1 MLNEHTLK
9 IKQFFRKLIIT
20 NKCYVK
26 KLHIW
31 LFGLIFENYANF
43 FGWQLPL
50 MFLWRKIFGF
60 CWLLSSNMFDLISDC
75 QDDEHPQNFLIFTKI
90 AVFSTQFTQIWRR
103 MLLCR
108 NSFGPKIWLWWAS
121 QIFIFARILG
131 KLKEREG
138 NLMRK
143 INLMVH

>member
-1 MLNEHTLK
+1 MNTLK

-75 QDDEHPQNFLIFTKI
+75 QDYEHPQNFLILPKSPF
-90 AVFSTQFTQIWRR
+90 FPLN
-103 MLLCR
+103 LLRFDVACYYAEIPLDPKYDYDEQVKY
-108 NSFGPKIWLWWAS
+108 SFLQEFLANWKKGKE
-121 QIFIFARILG
+121 ILCV
-131 KLKEREG
+131 K
-138 NLMRK
+138 
-143 INLMVH
+143 

>member
-75 QDDEHPQNFLIFTKI
+75 QDYEHPQNFLILPKSPF
-90 AVFSTQFTQIWRR
+90 FPLN
-103 MLLCR
+103 LLRFDVACYYAEIPLDPKYDYDEQVKY
-108 NSFGPKIWLWWAS
+108 SFLQEFLANWKKGKE
-121 QIFIFARILG
+121 ILCV
-131 KLKEREG
+131 K
-138 NLMRK
+138 
-143 INLMVH
+143 